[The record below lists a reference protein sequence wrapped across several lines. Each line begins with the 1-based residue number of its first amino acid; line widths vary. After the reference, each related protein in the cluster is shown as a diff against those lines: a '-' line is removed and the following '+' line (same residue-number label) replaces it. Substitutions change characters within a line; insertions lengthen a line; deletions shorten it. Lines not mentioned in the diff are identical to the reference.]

1 MASINYSTAQSRSEQ
16 MKRELI
22 GLVIGTSLL
31 MAGMAFLFSQTIIAD
46 SPVSTAAADKSET
59 VAPVAAAPA
68 TTPVS
73 APATTAAPLDAASP
87 AAVTLASSDVV
98 TNATANTAVAPV
110 STTETPATPAP
121 APIDSTQPVQTD
133 VAATA
138 TPATAATVPA
148 TDATATPA
156 TPVTEEQPGRTGW
169 IYAGQFANGK
179 WSEQGLKVGSELPAS
194 GSRYA
199 LTWGATVRDM
209 PPGKRSSASGKLGK
223 TVGNLAAGQEVEIVQ
238 VKKSGRQGHVW
249 VEVKL

>member
-31 MAGMAFLFSQTIIAD
+31 MAGMAFLFSQTIVAD
-46 SPVSTAAADKSET
+46 SPVGTASADKSET
-59 VAPVAAAPA
+59 VAAVAVAPAATETPVAAD
-68 TTPVS
+68 VS
-73 APATTAAPLDAASP
+73 ASSP
-87 AAVTLASSDVV
+87 AAVTLASRDVV
-98 TNATANTAVAPV
+98 TNNAANTAVAPA
-110 STTETPATPAP
+110 S
-121 APIDSTQPVQTD
+121 
-133 VAATA
+133 
-138 TPATAATVPA
+138 ATAAPVTAPVDSTLPVQADVTATTIPVAAETTPA

-156 TPVTEEQPGRTGW
+156 AEEQPGRTGW

-179 WSEQGLKVGSELPAS
+179 WSEQGLKVGAELPAS

-209 PPGKRSSASGKLGK
+209 PPGKRSSGGKLGK
-223 TVGNLAAGQEVEIVQ
+223 TVGNLASGQEVEIVQ